1 MVDGTVSMV
10 EGLGYKAIDSNE
22 LRRKQKNSTDLTI
35 SPQIRSM
42 IPENPSITSKLGFE
56 AHRAKSSPARNLQQA
71 LLEESLILEAKERAS
86 HAQGESAQ
94 FTCQS
99 SEVQLSIPKLLYNAR
114 GNPYVEGDPNLGYS
128 PRSLKSRYTCD
139 RAASSTLS
147 THSTTPTLGF
157 EHKPVSPPPIRSGNG
172 PPPLHTLH
180 SVTPQNQ
187 QSSNAT
193 LTHQPHPHQSNFK
206 G

>member
-1 MVDGTVSMV
+1 MWGDIDDLTRAWRSRFSMVDGTVSMV

-99 SEVQLSIPKLLYNAR
+99 SEVTVQGVFSFTAIRLILQTSI
-114 GNPYVEGDPNLGYS
+114 
-128 PRSLKSRYTCD
+128 
-139 RAASSTLS
+139 S
-147 THSTTPTLGF
+147 THDPAAAIARS
-157 EHKPVSPPPIRSGNG
+157 VSYQI
-172 PPPLHTLH
+172 T
-180 SVTPQNQ
+180 
-187 QSSNAT
+187 QSSYIRNF
-193 LTHQPHPHQSNFK
+193 PHIGLLILLGIQVVILILVS
-206 G
+206 